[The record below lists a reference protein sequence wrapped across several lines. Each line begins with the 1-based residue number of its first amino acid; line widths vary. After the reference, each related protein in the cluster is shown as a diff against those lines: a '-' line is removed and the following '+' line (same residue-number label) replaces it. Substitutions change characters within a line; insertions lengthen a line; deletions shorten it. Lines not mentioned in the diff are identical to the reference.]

1 MEIDHIAIVCA
12 DLETGCREVEARL
25 GLPLR
30 PGGRHAHYGT
40 HNRLLGL
47 GPDIYLEVIAP
58 DPEAPVPP
66 RPRWFGLDNAPQAPR
81 VGNWL
86 VRVHDLEAALAA
98 APDGAGRPVA
108 LSRGDL
114 HWMIAVPDDGSLP
127 LEGGWPTMLEWQ
139 SGLHPARRL
148 PDDGVRLLAIDLF
161 HPDADW
167 LARTLGPVLAGP
179 PVRYIARAEIGLS
192 IRLATPRGEV
202 RL

>member
-58 DPEAPVPP
+58 DPDAPVPP
-66 RPRWFGLDNAPQAPR
+66 RPRWFSLDHPPDTPR

-86 VRVHDLEAALAA
+86 VRVPDLAAALAE
-98 APDGAGRPVA
+98 APQGAGRPVA
-108 LSRGDL
+108 LARDDL
-114 HWMIAVPDDGSLP
+114 RWEIAVPDDGSLP
-127 LEGGWPTMLEWQ
+127 MAGGWPTMLQWYE
-139 SGLHPARRL
+139 GLHPARRL
-148 PDDGVRLLAIDLF
+148 PDDGVRLTAIEVR
-161 HPDADW
+161 HPEADW
-167 LARTLGPVLAGP
+167 LSDRLRAQVSGPELRFVPAHTPELSVL
-179 PVRYIARAEIGLS
+179 LS
-192 IRLATPRGEV
+192 TEAGEV
-202 RL
+202 WL